1 MPSDGANLPE
11 FRSVQL
17 DFAAHIRN
25 PKINPRPH
33 DIEPR
38 RMQVYVDLFFRNI
51 ESFLAS
57 AFPVC
62 KKILEHRWPLLV
74 REFLHVHP
82 SESPYFLQI
91 SEEFLTYLSHRGLRG
106 LPPFLLELAHYE
118 WVELSLDV
126 ADAQTEAFDP
136 GGELSGEL
144 VVTPFMRALTYEFP
158 VHQIGVDHQPAGK
171 PELPTYLIVY
181 RNAELKVRFI
191 ESNALTHR
199 LLKLLESHTVADA
212 LRMICDEVAV
222 SGRVI
227 TEAQVQQQGLQILSR
242 LHEQGIILGNRI
254 EGSGKI

>member
-1 MPSDGANLPE
+1 MHKDGSNLPE
-11 FRSVQL
+11 FRSAQL

-25 PKINPRPH
+25 PKTNPRPQ

-62 KKILEHRWPLLV
+62 KKILGDRWLSLV
-74 REFLHVHP
+74 REFVHVHP

-91 SEEFLTYLSHRGLRG
+91 SEEFMAFLSHRGLRG
-106 LPPFLLELAHYE
+106 LPPFILELAHYE

-126 ADAQTEAFDP
+126 ADAQIDAFDP
-136 GGELSGEL
+136 HGELSGL
-144 VVTPFMRALTYEFP
+144 LLVTPYMRSLAYEFP
-158 VHQIGVDHQPAGK
+158 VHQIGVDHQPERR
-171 PELPTYLIVY
+171 PTLPTYLIVY

-199 LLKLLESHTVADA
+199 LLELLESHSAVDA
-212 LRMICDEVAV
+212 LRLIYDELVA
-222 SGRVI
+222 SGRVVS
-227 TEAQVQQQGLQILSR
+227 EDQVQQQGRRILSR
-242 LHEQGIILGNRI
+242 LHEQGIILGDRI
-254 EGSGKI
+254 EGSEQT